1 MPNREILR
9 THSNF
14 LFLLR
19 LPKLHTMNT
28 NFWDWLG
35 LPKSEMIT
43 NFGISYLK
51 NIRDVLKNQD
61 VGMDII
67 GISSQAFTQRLR
79 GTSRQTSGG
88 TDMASSI
95 RYINNTLCD
104 RIWFVLPV
112 TYICLRPIYPFS
124 HISIEQRAQKIC
136 KISWIFIKSPS
147 RFLFPQFNYP
157 FIGYQNSWTFR
168 MLPSPFPFPCFKGY
182 RVSEV
187 LKSVAFFAC
196 VSASLSLSLPLI
208 CFVQFFTLFWH
219 PKCNYRFVG
228 SFVQHSG

>member
-1 MPNREILR
+1 
-9 THSNF
+9 
-14 LFLLR
+14 
-19 LPKLHTMNT
+19 
-28 NFWDWLG
+28 
-35 LPKSEMIT
+35 
-43 NFGISYLK
+43 
-51 NIRDVLKNQD
+51 
-61 VGMDII
+61 MDII

-104 RIWFVLPV
+104 RTWLVLPV

-124 HISIEQRAQKIC
+124 QISIEQRAQKIC
-136 KISWIFIKSPS
+136 KISWLFIKSPS

-168 MLPSPFPFPCFKGY
+168 MFAFPFPFPCFKGY

-187 LKSVAFFAC
+187 YKISCIFRMCLC
-196 VSASLSLSLPLI
+196 LSLPLPPSYMFCAI
-208 CFVQFFTLFWH
+208 FHIVLASEMQLSFCWQFCSTLRVIVIVPPRPLKTTCSPFSTA
-219 PKCNYRFVG
+219 REVF
-228 SFVQHSG
+228 